1 MNWFLGFLKTWFPT
15 GSHSATKKKREIE
28 KSTEGHLKTKKFK
41 KKIKIQSLAPLHV
54 GAVGIHTPSGVQRMD
69 SSPTST

>member
-1 MNWFLGFLKTWFPT
+1 MGFLKTCFPT
-15 GSHSATKKKREIE
+15 GSHSAAKEKKENE
-28 KSTEGHLKTKKFK
+28 KSTEGHLKTKKK
-41 KKIKIQSLAPLHV
+41 KNTKIQSLAPLHM

>member
-1 MNWFLGFLKTWFPT
+1 MGFLKTCFPT
-15 GSHSATKKKREIE
+15 GSHSAAKEKKENE
-28 KSTEGHLKTKKFK
+28 KSTEGHLKTKKK
-41 KKIKIQSLAPLHV
+41 KEKKIKIQSLAPLHM